1 MADILNSFSILFQ
14 PINIIIM
21 IFGTILGFTGGAI
34 PGISGTMLVVLLVP
48 LTYTFEATSAIL
60 SLIVVYCAAVF
71 GGSISAILFRTP
83 GAPESV
89 ATTLDGYPMTLK
101 GESALALGV
110 SVFCSALG
118 GIIGSIFLITLTPQL
133 AKVALQFGP
142 VEYFGLCV
150 MALSVI
156 SSLGEDN
163 QLKSLVAS
171 LIGLVLMTVGIDPMT
186 GSSRFTFGTSLLMSG
201 IDFIPIL
208 IGLFAVSEGFRRF
221 EQDTSGIKKD
231 IGKIKTT
238 FPDFKL
244 FKRLSP
250 IIARSSLLG
259 TVIGILPGI
268 GATTASMVSYSEAV
282 RVSKT
287 PELYGTGIPEG
298 VAAPETANNAA
309 ACGAIIPLIA
319 LGIPGSATTAVMLG
333 AFILHGIVPGPLI
346 FMDHRPLV
354 YALFIGCLIANI
366 LILLIAKPFIKG
378 FAQIIRIPYNILGPI
393 ILVLCIVGGFAIR
406 NNMLDVWMILVFGI
420 IGYLF
425 EKYDIPTAPIVIGA
439 VLGSLSEQSFR
450 RSLVMSSNGA
460 AIFFERPVAAVLIVL
475 GIISFAYPFY
485 RSYKKRRKA
494 KLDQPAA

>member
-1 MADILNSFSILFQ
+1 MADLLGGFSILLQ
-14 PINIIIM
+14 PINIFIL

-48 LTYTFEATSAIL
+48 LTYTIEATSALL
-60 SLIVVYCAAVF
+60 SLITVYCSAVF

-101 GESALALGV
+101 GQSALALGV
-110 SVFCSALG
+110 SVSCSAIG

-156 SSLGEDN
+156 SSLGEEN

-171 LIGLVLMTVGIDPMT
+171 LIGLVLMTIGIDPMT
-186 GSSRFTFGTSLLMSG
+186 GSERFTFGSRLLMSG

-221 EQDTSGIKKD
+221 EQDASGVKKD
-231 IGKIKTT
+231 IGKINTT
-238 FPDFKL
+238 FPDLKL
-244 FKRLSP
+244 FKKLSP
-250 IIARSSLLG
+250 LIARSSLLG

-282 RVSKT
+282 RTSKT
-287 PELYGTGIPEG
+287 PEKYGTGIPEG

-333 AFILHGIVPGPLI
+333 AFILHGIVPGPLMFI
-346 FMDHRPLV
+346 DNRPLI
-354 YALFIGCLIANI
+354 YALFVGCLIANI

-378 FAQIIRIPYNILGPI
+378 FPQIIKIPYNILGPI
-393 ILVLCIVGGFAIR
+393 ILVLCLVGGFAIR
-406 NNMLDVWMILVFGI
+406 NSILDVWMILVFGI
-420 IGYLF
+420 IGYTF
-425 EKYDIPTAPIVIGA
+425 EKFDIPTAPIVIGA
-439 VLGSLSEQSFR
+439 VLGSLTEQSFR
-450 RSLVMSSNGA
+450 RALVMSNSGA
-460 AIFFERPVAAVLIVL
+460 AIFFQRPVSAILIVVGL
-475 GIISFAYPFY
+475 ISFAYPLY
-485 RSYKKRRKA
+485 RSYKKK
-494 KLDQPAA
+494 KNLNKMSV